1 MKNAGVLLLTGGML
15 LTLTSPALAD
25 GDALD
30 PKRSE
35 SSSKSVIEA
44 ATNFMSLTKRS
55 DPITADPNVKLTFTM
70 TAVRSEAGP
79 ATKLA
84 QEVAENA
91 KKDAAAAEFVKKIA
105 AEKAT
110 ENAKADD
117 AAKAAAAAGPTGS
130 TTVNKLGSA
139 SAPKMAEPVKP
150 TKLLSEPL
158 KVLNSSSAF
167 GLRVSPITGAV
178 GEFHRGQ
185 DYSAA
190 CGTEVF
196 AAAGGTVTYSEW
208 HPWGGGNRVEV
219 DHGNGLVTT
228 YNHLSASKVKV
239 GQKVERGELIALVGT
254 TGSSTGCHLHFE
266 VEVNDNVVDP
276 LPWL

>member
-1 MKNAGVLLLTGGML
+1 ML

-25 GDALD
+25 GDTPN

-35 SSSKSVIEA
+35 AASKSVVDA
-44 ATNFMSLTKRS
+44 ATNFMSLTKRNE
-55 DPITADPNVKLTFTM
+55 PITADPNVKLSFTM

-84 QEVAENA
+84 QEAAENA
-91 KKDAAAAEFVKKIA
+91 KKDAEAAAFVSKIT

-110 ENAKADD
+110 EKAE
-117 AAKAAAAAGPTGS
+117 AAAAAGPTGS

-139 SAPKMAEPVKP
+139 SSPKITEPVKP

-196 AAAGGTVTYSEW
+196 AAAGGTVTYTEW